1 MKDRICLILMLCVF
15 LSVPFATAS
24 AQPAGSTVK
33 IVGVKF
39 AGGKRQVTM
48 RGVASGLVT
57 YVYKLNVRRGQT
69 VAVKLDSS
77 EPELTF
83 SVFSGKNERLG
94 FRVRDWS
101 DNAYASGTY
110 SIVLVLG
117 GEEAALARRLRY
129 ERELRKKFDDEE
141 IRRLKIRLRDADL
154 EARGGGGETLR
165 ELNRQFDE
173 TAVRE
178 FNQGME
184 QFKLQRQIDE
194 LEAIIKE
201 KKAKI
206 PYSLLVKVE

>member
-1 MKDRICLILMLCVF
+1 MKDRICLILMLCVL
-15 LSVPFATAS
+15 LSFPLATAS
-24 AQPAGSTVK
+24 AQSVGSTVK

-39 AGGKRQVTM
+39 AVGKRQATM

-57 YVYKLNVRRGQT
+57 YIYKLNVRRGQT
-69 VAVKLDSS
+69 VSVKLDSS

-83 SVFSGKNERLG
+83 SVLSGKNERLG

-141 IRRLKIRLRDADL
+141 IRRLKIRLRDQQL
-154 EARGGGGETLR
+154 EGRGGSEIEK

-173 TAVRE
+173 TAARE
-178 FNQGME
+178 FTQGIE

>member
-1 MKDRICLILMLCVF
+1 MKDRICLILMLCVL
-15 LSVPFATAS
+15 LSFPLATAS
-24 AQPAGSTVK
+24 AQSVGSTVK

-39 AGGKRQVTM
+39 AVGKRQVTM

-57 YVYKLNVRRGQT
+57 YIYKLNVRRGQT
-69 VAVKLDSS
+69 VSVKLDSS

-83 SVFSGKNERLG
+83 SVLSGKNERLG

-141 IRRLKIRLRDADL
+141 IRRLKIRLRDQQL
-154 EARGGGGETLR
+154 EGRGGSEIEK

-173 TAVRE
+173 TAARE
-178 FNQGME
+178 FTQGME

>member
-1 MKDRICLILMLCVF
+1 V
-15 LSVPFATAS
+15 
-24 AQPAGSTVK
+24 GSTVK

-39 AGGKRQVTM
+39 AVGKRQVTM

-57 YVYKLNVRRGQT
+57 YIYKLNVRRGQT
-69 VAVKLDSS
+69 VSVKLDSS

-83 SVFSGKNERLG
+83 SVLSGKNERLG

-141 IRRLKIRLRDADL
+141 IRRLKIRLRDQQL
-154 EARGGGGETLR
+154 EGRGGSEIEK

-173 TAVRE
+173 TAARE
-178 FNQGME
+178 FTQGME